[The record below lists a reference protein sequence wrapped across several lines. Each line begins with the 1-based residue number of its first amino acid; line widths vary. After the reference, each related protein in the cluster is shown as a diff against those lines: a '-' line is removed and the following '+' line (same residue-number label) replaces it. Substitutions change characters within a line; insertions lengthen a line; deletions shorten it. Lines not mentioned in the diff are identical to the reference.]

1 MENKKIKNK
10 ILEKIFLARE
20 EKIDDILKSSVKEI
34 NKKLINTNKNEI
46 LKKYNDKELFNLIE
60 NIEENYNIKISYLN
74 EKIYEQGFI
83 DGVNLI
89 IECLNK

>member
-74 EKIYEQGFI
+74 EKMYEQGFI

>member
-1 MENKKIKNK
+1 M
-10 ILEKIFLARE
+10 LEKIFLARE
-20 EKIDDILKSSVKEI
+20 EKIDNILKSSIKKI
-34 NKKLINTNKNEI
+34 NKKLINTNKDEI